1 MFVTEED
8 MHQLTR
14 FTGLLLH
21 SNSLTSL
28 PSEISTLMQLK
39 VLTLNSNQITEIPSE
54 LMKLTNLMELS
65 FSRNPCSVP
74 ADVFTLEKL
83 TRLGCGGC
91 GVALTQ
97 ISTSIG
103 NNITLIIIFKLLFQ
117 YRVFWTKSGSAKNFQ
132 FILI

>member
-1 MFVTEED
+1 MGFNAIESIPREIWKATSLESLDLQQNRVHEMHVAEED
-8 MHQLTR
+8 MNHLTR

-21 SNSLTSL
+21 SNSLTSV
-28 PSEISTLMQLK
+28 PSEISALMQLRI
-39 VLTLNSNQITEIPSE
+39 LTLNSNQITEIPSE

-65 FSRNPCSVP
+65 FSRNPCSIPVE
-74 ADVFTLEKL
+74 VFTLEKL

-103 NNITLIIIFKLLFQ
+103 K
-117 YRVFWTKSGSAKNFQ
+117 
-132 FILI
+132 